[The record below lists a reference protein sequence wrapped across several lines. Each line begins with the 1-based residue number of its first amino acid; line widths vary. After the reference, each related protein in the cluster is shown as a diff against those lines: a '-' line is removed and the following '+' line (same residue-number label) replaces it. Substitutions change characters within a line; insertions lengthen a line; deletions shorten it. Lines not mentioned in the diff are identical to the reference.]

1 MRHNVYRKHARMQAD
16 SIAIDN
22 LCEVKT
28 YKSALFVLFVGGA
41 VVIVDDNSL
50 VKNEESL
57 LDAAHASL
65 SPDLEHHAFMNGRLR
80 GEYG

>member
-1 MRHNVYRKHARMQAD
+1 M
-16 SIAIDN
+16 
-22 LCEVKT
+22 
-28 YKSALFVLFVGGA
+28 
-41 VVIVDDNSL
+41 VIVDDNSF

-80 GEYG
+80 GEYR